1 MAPRTAQKNR
11 TRSALLAAANRLIE
25 NGETITV
32 ARVADAAEISRAT
45 AYRYFSDPGTLTAE
59 VTLDIQLESTHD
71 ILKGIKDPR
80 QRVHAIAHYYLT
92 FIRQHEGQFRNFL
105 AQTMR
110 HWAEQSEIPLRGA
123 RRVSAFSQ
131 ALGPVKSQMKPAE
144 FTDLV
149 HRLSMLTGLEQHIA
163 INDIL
168 GLEPSEGDRL
178 QAGIVDALLDR
189 YLPED

>member
-11 TRSALLAAANRLIE
+11 TRSALLAAASKLIE
-25 NGETITV
+25 DGEAITI

-59 VTLDIQLESTHD
+59 VTLDIQLRSTD
-71 ILKGIKDPR
+71 DVLEGIKDPR

-123 RRVSAFSQ
+123 RRVGAFSQ
-131 ALGPVKSQMKPAE
+131 ALEPVRSQMKPAD

-149 HRLSMLTGLEQHIA
+149 HRLSMLTGLEQHIVLR
-163 INDIL
+163 DVL
-168 GLEPSEGDRL
+168 GVEPDEGDRL
-178 QAGIVDALLDR
+178 QAGLVDALLDR
-189 YLPED
+189 YLPRG